1 MNEKPEEFDE
11 EEFKPNAA
19 REPTAAAARKS
30 KSA

>member
-11 EEFKPNAA
+11 EEFKPIRQGA
-19 REPTAAAARKS
+19 TAAAARKS